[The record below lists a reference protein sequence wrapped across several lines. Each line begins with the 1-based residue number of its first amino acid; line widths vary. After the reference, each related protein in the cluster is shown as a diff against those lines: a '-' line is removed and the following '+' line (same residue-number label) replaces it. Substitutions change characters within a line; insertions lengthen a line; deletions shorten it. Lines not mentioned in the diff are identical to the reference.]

1 MGKQWKKDGKLANA
15 NAKGALISKLA
26 KEITVATK
34 LGGPDPDSNSRLR
47 LAISAAKKESV
58 TKDTIERAI
67 KKGSGD
73 LDGGEIEEVVY
84 EGYGPHQVA
93 VIVECQTD
101 NRNRTAS
108 DIRFVFKKHNGQI
121 GNQGSVGWMFD
132 RVCYLSGSLEGKEF
146 DPEEEAIEA
155 GCDEVFEDGEG
166 AWGFYGAPDELNN
179 IQEALTARGWN
190 LEKAELSYKPKNVT
204 EVNDEQR
211 KEALEFIEA
220 LDDNEDTYRIH
231 ASLNFD

>member
-34 LGGPDPDSNSRLR
+34 LGGPDPDGNSRLR
-47 LAISAAKKESV
+47 MAISAARKESV
-58 TKDTIERAI
+58 PKDTIERAI
-67 KKGSGD
+67 KKGSGE
-73 LDGGEIEEVVY
+73 LDGDIIEEVVY

-93 VIVECQTD
+93 VIVECQSD

-108 DIRFVFKKHNGQI
+108 DIRFVFKKHNGSI
-121 GNQGSVGWMFD
+121 GTQGSVAWMFD
-132 RVCYLSGSLEGKEF
+132 RVCYLSGTLEGKEF

-155 GCDEVFEDGEG
+155 GCDEVFPEGDGVF
-166 AWGFYGAPDELNN
+166 GFYGAPDELNN
-179 IQEALTARGWN
+179 IQEALTARGWT
-190 LEKAELSYKPKNVT
+190 LEKAELSYKPKNIT
-204 EVNDEQR
+204 EITEEQK

-220 LDDNEDTYRIH
+220 LDDNEDTHRIH
-231 ASLNFD
+231 ASLEFD